1 LGNVKGLKRVKRG
14 MARREWRVSD
24 GHHKDGICVPFI
36 VLSCGNSVLVPV
48 GRAASANLSPS

>member
-14 MARREWRVSD
+14 MARRGWRVSD

-36 VLSCGNSVLVPV
+36 VLSRGNSALVPV

>member
-1 LGNVKGLKRVKRG
+1 VKDLKRVKGG
-14 MARREWRVSD
+14 MARRGWRVSD

-36 VLSCGNSVLVPV
+36 VLSRGNSALVPV